1 MGSMHHYR
9 SHRVFLVNSQHHF
22 YDLKNQ
28 LAHLALNEVQN
39 DALDG
44 IEANLDSIYRLD
56 PDYLL
61 SQPIW
66 RHESK
71 EPLIPQTAG

>member
-9 SHRVFLVNSQHHF
+9 SHRVFLVNPQHHF
-22 YDLKNQ
+22 YDPKNQ

-66 RHESK
+66 RFQK
-71 EPLIPQTAG
+71 